1 VPVGAYLSGGLDST
15 VNAAL
20 VQQCTSAALRT
31 FSITFDSPEFDET
44 AYQRQ
49 VVDALGTE
57 HQAIRCTRQDIGQI
71 FPEVIW
77 HTEQPIL
84 RTAPAPLFLLSE
96 LVHDGGYK
104 VVLTGEGA
112 DEMFGGYDIFKE
124 AKVRRFW
131 AAEPESAFRALLLGR
146 LYPYL
151 PNMRAQSLAYHK
163 AFFHVRSED
172 LDNPMFSHLPRWEM
186 TSRLKTFCT
195 AELQAAMRE
204 HDVYA
209 DCLAMLPAEFAAWP
223 PFCQSQF
230 LETTTLLPGYIL
242 SSQGDR
248 MAMAHGVEGRYPFL
262 DHRVA
267 EFAARVPPRLKMKGL
282 CEKYI
287 LKRATRHIVP
297 EAVARRTKQPYRA
310 PDAESFFGPGGSA
323 SSVPEYVETLL
334 SPRRIEEDGLFQP
347 EAVERLVEKA
357 RRGNAIGFK
366 DNMAMVGILSTQ
378 LVVEQ
383 FVRNFTP
390 PSDRVLDAMEQKQ
403 PVGVLGPMVDA
414 DSLTI
419 SPSTATSPE
428 GGQW

>member
-1 VPVGAYLSGGLDST
+1 M
-15 VNAAL
+15 
-20 VQQCTSAALRT
+20 RT

-49 VVDALGTE
+49 VVDALGTD
-57 HQAIRCTRQDIGQI
+57 HQAIRCTRQDIGQV

-77 HTEQPIL
+77 HAEQPIL
-84 RTAPAPLFLLSE
+84 RTAPAPMFLLSE

-151 PNMRAQSLAYHK
+151 PNMRAQSLAYRK
-163 AFFHVRSED
+163 AFFHVRPED
-172 LDNPMFSHLPRWEM
+172 LDNPLFSHLPRWEL
-186 TSRLKTFCT
+186 TSRLKAFCT
-195 AELQAAMRE
+195 ADVQAAMRG

-209 DCLAMLPAEFAAWP
+209 DCLAMLPPEFAGWP
-223 PFCQSQF
+223 PFCQAQY
-230 LETTTLLPGYIL
+230 LETATLLPGYIL

-282 CEKYI
+282 REKYL
-287 LKRATRHIVP
+287 LKRATRHSCPRRSPGGPSSPIAP
-297 EAVARRTKQPYRA
+297 RRREFLRARRFRA
-310 PDAESFFGPGGSA
+310 GAAVRRGAAFAAADRGGRA
-323 SSVPEYVETLL
+323 VRAGGGCERW
-334 SPRRIEEDGLFQP
+334 SPRRAAET
-347 EAVERLVEKA
+347 
-357 RRGNAIGFK
+357 AIGFK
-366 DNMAMVGILSTQ
+366 DNMALVGILSTQ

-383 FVRNFTP
+383 FVRNFAP
-390 PSDRVLDAMEQKQ
+390 PSDRTLDEMEPRE
-403 PVGVLGPMVDA
+403 PVGVLGPDARRRFPVDFVLHGDVTGWGTMVENRW
-414 DSLTI
+414 STI
-419 SPSTATSPE
+419 P
-428 GGQW
+428 